1 MARGGRGDRARPH
14 LPGGRLDIVGAM
26 PVDITWRGP
35 FDNAEVNALH
45 AEAFE
50 HRPAD
55 DDWEGLT
62 QRHSLGWA
70 IARQGGALVGFINVL
85 WDGACHAFIEDL
97 MVGQAVRRQGIG
109 MRLVAAA
116 REGAREAGCDW
127 LHVDFDE
134 ANRAFYIVACGF
146 SPTGSGLIALR

>member
-1 MARGGRGDRARPH
+1 
-14 LPGGRLDIVGAM
+14 M
-26 PVDITWRGP
+26 PIDITWRFP
-35 FDNAEVNALH
+35 FTNAEVNALQ

-50 HRPAD
+50 HRLSD

-70 IARQGGALVGFINVL
+70 TARQDGALVGFINVL
-85 WDGACHAFIEDL
+85 WDGACHAFVEDL
-97 MVGQAVRRQGIG
+97 MVAQAVRRQGIG

-134 ANRAFYIVACGF
+134 ANWAFYIVACGF
-146 SPTGSGLIALR
+146 TPTGGGLIALG